1 MTLAR
6 IAAHP
11 HFDTATEYLDLT
23 ATLLRSCRTFFLD
36 SAVTMDLATAAV
48 AELEAR
54 AARPGHPAAGLARR
68 WRTGTLFALARELR
82 DGLAGVRLMV
92 ESAAVA
98 TGNAAGALGCCETAP
113 EEVAVHDSARDL
125 ARRAVRAHYGFV
137 ALTGRLDR
145 ARHDLQGPAGR
156 AVVGAGPADRRDVAA
171 QGGQRRPCAGAA
183 GAGDRREPAAGGPGR
198 GHQDIKRGPHAP
210 VRARLSLLP
219 SGPGEVHEMNAAW
232 GPWSL

>member
-125 ARRAVRAHYGFV
+125 ARRSVRAHYGFV
-137 ALTGRLDR
+137 ALTGRLTELDTIFKGLRAEPWSVPDRRIVEMLRRKVASGDLAR
-145 ARHDLQGPAGR
+145 AR
-156 AVVGAGPADRRDVAA
+156 
-171 QGGQRRPCAGAA
+171 
-183 GAGDRREPAAGGPGR
+183 RELVTGE
-198 GHQDIKRGPHAP
+198 
-210 VRARLSLLP
+210 SLLL
-219 SGPGEVHEMNAAW
+219 EVLVEVTRT
-232 GPWSL
+232 